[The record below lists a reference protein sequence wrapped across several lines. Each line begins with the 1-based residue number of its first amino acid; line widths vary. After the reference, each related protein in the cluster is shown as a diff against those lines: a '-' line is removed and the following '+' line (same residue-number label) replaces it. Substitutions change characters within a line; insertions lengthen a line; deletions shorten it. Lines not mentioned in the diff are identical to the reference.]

1 MNFFIFLGKIEAI
14 QLACHSVHNAH
25 FSGGWRNSK
34 FFYINRHNELCI
46 YFNISYARAQ
56 YAKKKYQYSD
66 GYGWITFG
74 TAPTASR

>member
-1 MNFFIFLGKIEAI
+1 MPTF
-14 QLACHSVHNAH
+14 QV
-25 FSGGWRNSK
+25 GGGTVS

-66 GYGWITFG
+66 GYG
-74 TAPTASR
+74 